1 MVRRLVNAP
10 LMVLVGYKKDAE
22 EDNKRAA
29 IPRPPFGWSF
39 YRLLIDRERIKEG

>member
-1 MVRRLVNAP
+1 MVPSLVNAP

-29 IPRPPFGWSF
+29 ITHLGLSLQTF
-39 YRLLIDRERIKEG
+39 D